1 MRNIYRSEVRSL
13 QKKKTI
19 KSNWPYFGAMEFL
32 RSVVD
37 PNNLV
42 PFPPQ
47 PLGININEVLVIE
60 NGSLNAIEQY
70 DDLSFATNDDADAN
84 FLFDILQHVKD
95 FSDEKK
101 FKFRTEVNR
110 ILMDLNDEGH

>member
-13 QKKKTI
+13 QRKKTI

-32 RSVVD
+32 RSMVD
-37 PNNLV
+37 PNKLV

-47 PLGININEVLVIE
+47 PFGININEVIVIE
-60 NGSLNAIEQY
+60 NTSQNADQQH
-70 DDLSFATNDDADAN
+70 DDLSLASNHDVDAN
-84 FLFDILQHVKD
+84 FLLGILQHIKH
-95 FSDEKK
+95 FSNEKK

-110 ILMDLNDEGH
+110 ILMDLNHERP